1 LCANT
6 NLLMRAFTT
15 QRCRVRGGRTVVRQL
30 NTDFDCIPPRQY
42 WATRA
47 RACGRKAALRSRK
60 RVKSRPGAA
69 CEGRTGE
76 GRKAAH
82 ASEKDV
88 ALPAS
93 AGQWGARVRKH
104 LGLAESSSRKGIPR
118 GCFLRANASSAAS
131 RRQAVGDEDC
141 VCRGVSFRNL
151 GPSKT
156 YCVWAKSLTDAIGA
170 DWLCTCLER
179 ELGNRRPGCE
189 CVWQRRSQRR
199 GRVVE

>member
-1 LCANT
+1 LGDEGT
-6 NLLMRAFTT
+6 G
-15 QRCRVRGGRTVVRQL
+15 VRKKSMT
-30 NTDFDCIPPRQY
+30 
-42 WATRA
+42 
-47 RACGRKAALRSRK
+47 LRSRK
-60 RVKSRPGAA
+60 RVKSCPGAA

-189 CVWQRRSQRR
+189 CVWQRRSRRR